1 MSCEQHALLK
11 GGEVPVNCI
20 YIFAVDEEMWS
31 QKIYGYTQNS
41 GVGTHSCNG
50 RVYCSSGG
58 FVTGECWKSA
68 LTCSVSLTFWFEMH
82 FTEYYEYT
90 KKSDYL
96 NG

>member
-1 MSCEQHALLK
+1 M
-11 GGEVPVNCI
+11 PVNCI